1 MRTALIVAIPLIGVI
16 ASVGMVTSAAAQ
28 SKGKTDQRSGSCRPE
43 SMEACVKRQMGLR
56 DAVSGVSIQRG
67 DAERFCNRRAQ
78 RC

>member
-1 MRTALIVAIPLIGVI
+1 MRTALIVAIPLISVI
-16 ASVGMVTSAAAQ
+16 ATIGIVTSAAAQ
-28 SKGKTDQRSGSCRPE
+28 SKGAAGQKSGACRSE
-43 SMEACVKRQMGLR
+43 SMDACVKRQMGLR